1 MTLLHSFK
9 LRGLRRANQPVGI
22 GTIISALI
30 ILIAVAWALVPSLFT
45 THDPISGGETKA
57 LLAPSATHWF
67 GTDAV
72 GRDLYTRVVYGAR
85 QTLLGALLAVAFG
98 FVVGTLLGVIA
109 GVRRGSLETV
119 IMRLVDVLLS
129 IPGLLL
135 SLTVIIVLGFGT
147 FNAALAVGVTS
158 VATFA
163 RLARSEVLTVAAS
176 DYVEAAYGSGGSSS
190 HVLFRHVLPNS
201 LTAVVALAAVQFG
214 SAILQLATLGF
225 LGFGAPPPVPEWGLL
240 IAESR
245 DYIATAGWLT
255 ILPGIVVAAVVLA
268 ANNLSRTLQ
277 KVV

>member
-1 MTLLHSFK
+1 MNTLRSS
-9 LRGLRRANQPVGI
+9 RRRALLTP
-22 GTIISALI
+22 GTVAAGLVL
-30 ILIAVAWALVPSLFT
+30 LIAVAWAAFPSLFT
-45 THDPISGGETKA
+45 THDPISGGDTPA
-57 LLAPSATHWF
+57 LLAPSGTHWF

-72 GRDLYTRVVYGAR
+72 GRDLYTRVVYGTR
-85 QTLLGALLAVAFG
+85 QTMLGALVAVAFG

-109 GVRRGSLETV
+109 GVRRGWLETV

-147 FNAALAVGVTS
+147 FNAAIAVGVTS

-163 RLARSEVLTVAAS
+163 RLARSEVLAVAGS
-176 DYVEAAYGSGGSSS
+176 DFVEAAYGAGGTSA
-190 HVLFRHVLPNS
+190 HVLFRHILPNS
-201 LTAVVALAAVQFG
+201 LTAVVALVAVQFG

-225 LGFGAPPPVPEWGLL
+225 LGFGAPPPVPEWGLI

-268 ANNLSRTLQ
+268 ANTLSRTLQ